1 MKITLAILA
10 ILLSSH
16 GWAYHCM
23 VKNYAQINRPSY
35 LRSLQSIISLF
46 VCVIIAFFFSIMSF
60 GLAWYWAILIA
71 VPASFIVSLIV
82 QIIHEEITKA
92 NFTMVT
98 GMTAF
103 PIVSRV
109 IIGLILSIIAF
120 LI

>member
-1 MKITLAILA
+1 MKIILAILA
-10 ILLSSH
+10 ILISAH

-23 VKNYAQINRPSY
+23 VKSYAQINRPRY
-35 LRSLQSIISLF
+35 LRSLPSMISLF
-46 VCVIIAFFFSIMSF
+46 GCVLLSFFFSIMSF
-60 GLAWYWAILIA
+60 GLAWYWSVLIA
-71 VPASFIVSLIV
+71 IPASFIISLII

-109 IIGLILSIIAF
+109 AIGLILSIAAF
-120 LI
+120 LL